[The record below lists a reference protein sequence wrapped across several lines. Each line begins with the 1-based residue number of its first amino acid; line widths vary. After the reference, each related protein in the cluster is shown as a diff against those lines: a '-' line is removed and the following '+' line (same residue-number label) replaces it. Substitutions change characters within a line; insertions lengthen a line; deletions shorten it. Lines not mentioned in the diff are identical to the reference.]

1 MVNDDGFSWNFLF
14 ERITKVTVPVL
25 FNDRDKFRFVVDI
38 QICIN
43 SLSQIKPQETA
54 GKIEQLRLDHS
65 YNKFNPSSKDLT
77 DLIPFKLHIPQKTK
91 TKKVP
96 DDNVVAAASTSTEET
111 GTKFNHDKSLKF
123 FKENKDWSLSKYIDH
138 MESQLNDV
146 EKPIC

>member
-1 MVNDDGFSWNFLF
+1 MLAQNPPSS
-14 ERITKVTVPVL
+14 
-25 FNDRDKFRFVVDI
+25 
-38 QICIN
+38 N
-43 SLSQIKPQETA
+43 SLSS
-54 GKIEQLRLDHS
+54 LL
-65 YNKFNPSSKDLT
+65 L
-77 DLIPFKLHIPQKTK
+77 
-91 TKKVP
+91 P

>member
-1 MVNDDGFSWNFLF
+1 SYGAMVNDDGFSWNFLF

-91 TKKVP
+91 TKKVETKTLLKLIFEIKSHYKLESL
-96 DDNVVAAASTSTEET
+96 DSQITVFVVNKKLNSN
-111 GTKFNHDKSLKF
+111 GKGLKAM
-123 FKENKDWSLSKYIDH
+123 Y
-138 MESQLNDV
+138 
-146 EKPIC
+146 